1 MQAGAR
7 SVKSIDPESERL
19 LDVRHRDVRLVTT
32 LVTAAL
38 AGGMAL
44 LWPSVH
50 DRVIERFGPYF
61 SSRFLLGELL
71 LLVALYLVHVWR
83 KSSRIERL
91 VRQLL
96 SERDRGAALEERLSQ
111 ARSVLQASAQLEL
124 DGDAGASL
132 RSILR
137 CVTEAL
143 QARRGVLWRQRADGR
158 PPEREAVF
166 PSASVAPD
174 PLLLAFEDEIAR
186 AVLASGATL
195 RIDESTDLKQIG
207 LAAIRPRGVAERLV
221 AAPLVLDD
229 KPVGVLLLSD
239 PAAEK
244 SGGTSPLELLEVFAG
259 FAAGV
264 LRNLK
269 LYQAIARRNDEL
281 LRARQLLCDHQR
293 ELAEI
298 DAVATMGRVAK
309 SLAHGLSGPLTA
321 ISGFVDVAMTSSGDA
336 LTLKSARDGL
346 RRETAELRT
355 RLQAV
360 VKFTETWRRDYGVVD
375 LNRVV
380 ETAVALQAEPLR
392 ARGVALRHESHPGL
406 PFTVADA
413 TRLRQA
419 VLSLLTFL
427 RDAVREGPGREVR
440 VRTVPDTGTLRVQF
454 DFKGRAD
461 LASFAAPLLDPNVDQ
476 SLLQREHHV
485 DLPVAVAIVRE
496 HRGDV
501 TLETREDDGSRL
513 TLVLPILDRAPAE
526 TSDAPATDDSIEAL
540 LDRLWGKD
548 GDGKQAATRPPEPAS
563 APSPAKPPPAPN
575 APPAPPAP
583 HSEPTVAAGTRAKG
597 PSGEPGGTPVA
608 APARLVPPPPSGP
621 PNAGLDDLFL
631 PGELVPAGRPQIAT
645 KRASSSAVPRT
656 LAQQSELEDVLSV
669 FDRAEPP
676 LAGKR

>member
-1 MQAGAR
+1 MAGETPGAGKRRGLYGTRAQGRSSGKTFAMHHAVGSPIEESAR
-7 SVKSIDPESERL
+7 RRWSRVPLKQLDRATEQL
-19 LDVRHRDVRLVTT
+19 LDVRHRDIRLVTT

-44 LWPSVH
+44 LWPAVQ

-71 LLVALYLVHVWR
+71 LLVALYLIHLWR
-83 KSSRIERL
+83 KAGRIERL

-96 SERDRGAALEERLSQ
+96 SERDRGAALEERLQQ
-111 ARSVLQASAQLEL
+111 ARAVLQASAQLEI

-166 PSASVAPD
+166 PSATAAAD

-195 RIDESTDLKQIG
+195 RIDEATNLAQIG
-207 LAAIRPRGVAERLV
+207 IAAVRPRGVAARLV
-221 AAPLVLDD
+221 AAPLLLDR

-239 PAAEK
+239 SAAETT
-244 SGGTSPLELLEVFAG
+244 GETSPLELLEVFAG

-264 LRNLK
+264 LRNLR

-321 ISGFVDVAMTSSGDA
+321 ISGFVDVAMTSAGDA
-336 LTLKSARDGL
+336 LTLKSAREGL
-346 RRETAELRT
+346 RRETHELKT

-360 VKFTETWRRDYGVVD
+360 VNFTETWRREYGPVD
-375 LNRVV
+375 LNRIV

-392 ARGVALRHESHPGL
+392 ARGIALRYDAHAGL
-406 PFTVADA
+406 PWTVADA

-419 VLSLLTFL
+419 MLSLLTFL
-427 RDAVREGPGREVR
+427 RDAVREGPGRDIR
-440 VRTVPDTGTLRVQF
+440 VRTVPDAGVLRVQF
-454 DFKGRAD
+454 DFPGRAD
-461 LASFAAPLLDPNVDQ
+461 LARLTAPLLDPNVDLR
-476 SLLQREHHV
+476 LLQSEHHV

-501 TLETREDDGSRL
+501 ALQTREDGGTRL
-513 TLVLPILDRAPAE
+513 ALELPILDRAPVEITDAPDPDDSVE
-526 TSDAPATDDSIEAL
+526 ALLERLWGDGAGTKSPAAAAPSREQTPPSAPPTAAPTAAAAPATVA
-540 LDRLWGKD
+540 
-548 GDGKQAATRPPEPAS
+548 
-563 APSPAKPPPAPN
+563 
-575 APPAPPAP
+575 
-583 HSEPTVAAGTRAKG
+583 VAA
-597 PSGEPGGTPVA
+597 
-608 APARLVPPPPSGP
+608 
-621 PNAGLDDLFL
+621 
-631 PGELVPAGRPQIAT
+631 
-645 KRASSSAVPRT
+645 
-656 LAQQSELEDVLSV
+656 
-669 FDRAEPP
+669 
-676 LAGKR
+676 